1 MLPKNQKPKLP
12 KQLNTNSSS
21 DQVEYDLIV
30 VGGGAAGFFGA
41 INAAQANPELRILIV
56 EKTSKLL
63 SKVKVSGGGR
73 CNVTHQCFSPAELS
87 QHYPRGQRQL
97 KNLFHQFQAS
107 DTIAWFEAQGV
118 KLKTEEDGRMFP
130 VTDNSQTIIECFLLA
145 AKTLGIK
152 IETNTEVEKIEKKDS
167 IFLVYTKSVLVA
179 KKILIATGGY
189 NKLEGYRWL
198 TELGH
203 EIVNPI
209 PSLFTFNDPA
219 KEFTPLMGVAVPNGE
234 VKIAGTKFSQKGA
247 VLITHWGLSGPAV
260 IKLSSWAAV
269 HLYQLHYA
277 FTALVNWTGLHEN
290 EVRTSLM
297 KVKQENKKIVFNA
310 AQFELPKRLW
320 EFLCAKAGIE
330 ERKIWS
336 ELSNKQINRLVELL
350 YACPFN
356 IKGKTTFKEEF
367 VTCGGVALDEIDLQ
381 TMESKKVQG
390 LFFAG
395 EVLDVDGE
403 TGGFNFQSAWTTAW
417 TAAKRIAGKESPQSL
432 VDPL

>member
-1 MLPKNQKPKLP
+1 MLPKNQKQKLSKQPKP
-12 KQLNTNSSS
+12 ENNS
-21 DQVEYDLIV
+21 DQSTYDLVV

-41 INAAQANPELRILIV
+41 INAAQINPELRIIIL

-73 CNVTHQCFSPAELS
+73 CNVTHHSFSPSELS
-87 QHYPRGQRQL
+87 HHYPRGQRQL
-97 KNLFHQFQAS
+97 KNLFHKFQAT

-118 KLKTEEDGRMFP
+118 KLKTEADGRMFP
-130 VTDNSQTIIECFLLA
+130 ETNDSQTIIDRFLQA
-145 AKTLGIK
+145 AETLGIE
-152 IETNTEVEKIEKKDS
+152 IQISSEVEKIEKNGDT
-167 IFLVYTKSVLVA
+167 FLVHTNDVITA
-179 KKILIATGGY
+179 RKILIATGGY
-189 NKLEGYRWL
+189 NKHESYQWL
-198 TELGH
+198 ANLGH

-234 VKIAGTKFSQKGA
+234 MKIAGTKFSQTGA

-260 IKLSSWAAV
+260 IKLSAWAAV
-269 HLYQLHYA
+269 YLYQQHYV
-277 FTALVNWTGLHEN
+277 FTALVNWTGLPEI
-290 EVRTSLM
+290 EVRNLLM
-297 KVKQENKKIVFNA
+297 KLKQENKKIIFNA

-330 ERKIWS
+330 DRKIWS

-367 VTCGGVALDEIDLQ
+367 VTCGGVALSAIDLQ

-403 TGGFNFQSAWTTAW
+403 TGGFNFQSAWTTGW
-417 TAAKRIAGKESPQSL
+417 VAAQAIGAT
-432 VDPL
+432 

>member
-1 MLPKNQKPKLP
+1 MLPKNQKPKLR
-12 KQLNTNSSS
+12 KHLKTESNL
-21 DQVEYDLIV
+21 DQKEYDLIV

-41 INAAQANPELRILIV
+41 INAAQMNPNLRILIL

-73 CNVTHQCFSPAELS
+73 CNVTHHSFSPSELS
-87 QHYPRGQRQL
+87 HHYPRGQRQL
-97 KNLFHQFQAS
+97 KNLFHKFQAT

-118 KLKTEEDGRMFP
+118 KLKTEDDSRMFP
-130 VTDNSQTIIECFLLA
+130 VTDNSQTIIDCFLQA
-145 AKTLGIK
+145 ADTLGIE
-152 IETNTEVEKIEKKDS
+152 IEINSEVEKIERNPDS
-167 IFLVYTKSVLVA
+167 FLVYTNKVITA

-189 NKLEGYRWL
+189 NKHESYYWL
-198 TELGH
+198 ANLGH

-234 VKIAGTKFSQKGA
+234 VKITGTKFSQKGA

-260 IKLSSWAAV
+260 IKLSAWAAV
-269 HLYQLHYA
+269 YLHQQHYV
-277 FTALVNWTGLHEN
+277 FTALVSWTGLPET
-290 EVRTSLM
+290 EVRSELM
-297 KVKQENKKIVFNA
+297 KLKQENKKIVFNA

-336 ELSNKQINRLVELL
+336 ELSNKQINRLNELL

-367 VTCGGVALDEIDLQ
+367 VTCGGIALSEIDLQ
-381 TMESKKVQG
+381 TMESKKVKG

-403 TGGFNFQSAWTTAW
+403 TGGFNFQSAWSTAW
-417 TAAKRIAGKESPQSL
+417 VAAQAITK
-432 VDPL
+432 